1 MAIHLTEQEQGAI
14 KARFD
19 ALPSTIP
26 FAERFAQAALVLPED
41 RRLAPKYPSGVPWL
55 GVARKNGPSAVA
67 SAAPKAARKTRTKA
81 PVATPPPL
89 DATGGRRARHH
100 RAIAK

>member
-81 PVATPPPL
+81 PVATPPPP
-89 DATGGRRARHH
+89 
-100 RAIAK
+100 